1 MTISPLSNNSTGV
14 TTYTIKVDGK
24 AIDSAIGVI
33 AIHIHYQVNH
43 IATAE
48 ITISDGDMPTQRFDI
63 SDADTFKPGST
74 ISISAGYASD
84 EQTVFDGI
92 IISHGIE
99 IAANNSSSLSVVC
112 KDQAV
117 AMAVAKHSQC
127 FLAKSDSKIIS
138 TLLANYPNI
147 TASVGSITDPHPEL
161 VQFNSTD
168 WDFILTRAEANGFVV
183 TNQSNKVTVDKPAI
197 SNAAALV
204 VTYGTDLMSFS
215 AKVDARNQLK
225 SVTAT
230 AWDSTKQSMVTG
242 TGPAQSISGQGN
254 LTSSELAKV
263 LGISD
268 YTLQTASTLST
279 DSLTR
284 WADGQQ
290 VKAMLSKVRGSV
302 TFQGNASATINS
314 LIELAGVGER
324 YNGSHYVSGVHHS
337 IEKGQWITTAELGM
351 SPMWSADHRDIGAPP
366 ASGYLPPV
374 DGLQIGVVTKLDGD
388 PESNYRIQIKIPT
401 LNSEANV
408 IWARLSSYYASSGFG
423 NFFIPEV
430 GDEVIVGC
438 INQDP
443 SNPIILGS
451 LYSSKNKMP
460 EEITSDNYIK
470 TLVTKSK
477 MKIIFD
483 DENSV
488 MTLKTPNG
496 NTIVISDK
504 NKSITLADQ
513 NNNMIC
519 MDKDGIAITSSKDV
533 TISAKG
539 GVNISSTR
547 DTTVKATGDAKI
559 SGLNVSAQAN
569 TGLTL
574 KGTATAELSCSGIT
588 TVKGALVKI
597 N

>member
-1 MTISPLSNNSTGV
+1 MAISPLTNDSSGV
-14 TTYTIKVDGK
+14 ISYTIKIGGK
-24 AIDSAIGVI
+24 AIDSSIGII
-33 AIHIHYQVNH
+33 AIHVHYQINH

-48 ITISDGDMPTQRFDI
+48 ITISDGDMPSQRFDT
-63 SDADTFKPGST
+63 SDADTFKPGSV

-84 EQTVFDGI
+84 EKTIFDGI

-99 IAANNSSSLSVVC
+99 ITANNSSFLNIVC
-112 KDQAV
+112 KDQAI
-117 AMAVAKHSQC
+117 AMTIAKHNQC
-127 FLAKSDSKIIS
+127 FLAQSDSKIIS
-138 TLLANYPNI
+138 SLIAKYPNV
-147 TASVGSITDPHPEL
+147 TGSVGSITDPCPEL

-168 WDFILTRAEANGFVV
+168 WDFMLTRAEANGFVV

-197 SNAAALV
+197 SAAAALV

-215 AKVDARNQLK
+215 AKVDARNQLS

-230 AWDSTKQSMVTG
+230 AWDSTQHKMVTG
-242 TGPAQSISGQGN
+242 SGPAQSISGQGN
-254 LTSSELAKV
+254 FTSADLAKV

-268 YTLQTASTLST
+268 YALQTASTLST

-284 WADGQQ
+284 WANGQQ

-314 LIELAGVGER
+314 LLELAGVGER
-324 YNGSHYVSGVHHS
+324 YNGSHYVGGIHHS
-337 IEKGQWITTAELGM
+337 IEQGQWITTAELGM

-374 DGLQIGVVTKLDGD
+374 DGLQIGVVTQLDGD
-388 PESNYRIQIKIPT
+388 PGSNYRIQIKLPT
-401 LNSEANV
+401 LSSESNL
-408 IWARLSSYYASSGFG
+408 IWARLATYYASSGCG

-443 SNPIILGS
+443 SSPIILGS

-460 EEITSDNYIK
+460 DEITSDNYIK
-470 TLVTKSK
+470 TIVTKSK

-483 DENSV
+483 DENSI

-496 NTIVISDK
+496 NSIEISDK
-504 NKSITLADQ
+504 GKSITLTDQ
-513 NNNMIC
+513 NSNTINMGEN
-519 MDKDGIAITSSKDV
+519 GIAISSSKDI
-533 TISAKG
+533 TLSAKG
-539 GVNISSTR
+539 SVKINSTA

-559 SGLNVSAQAN
+559 SALNISAQAN

-574 KGTATAELSCSGIT
+574 KGNATAELSCSGMT
-588 TVKGALVKI
+588 TIKGALVKI

>member
-1 MTISPLSNNSTGV
+1 MATSPSSNSTGV
-14 TTYTIKVDGK
+14 LTYTIKVGGN
-24 AIDSAIGVI
+24 AIDSSIGVI
-33 AIHIHYQVNH
+33 AIHIYYQINH

-48 ITISDGDMPTQRFDI
+48 ITISDGDMASQRFDS
-63 SDADTFKPGST
+63 SDAETFKPGST
-74 ISISAGYASD
+74 IAISAGYTSD
-84 EQTVFDGI
+84 EKTIFEGI

-99 IAANNSSSLSVVC
+99 ITSNNSTSLNIVC
-112 KDQAV
+112 KDQAI
-117 AMAVAKHSQC
+117 AMTIAKHSQC
-127 FLAKSDSKIIS
+127 FLAKSDSNIIS
-138 TLLANYPNI
+138 SLIAKYSSVTS
-147 TASVGSITDPHPEL
+147 SVGSITDTHAEF

-183 TNQSNKVTVDKPAI
+183 TNQSNKVTVDKPSVSGSAT
-197 SNAAALV
+197 LV

-215 AKVDARNQLK
+215 AKVDARNQLS

-230 AWDSTKQSMVTG
+230 AWDSTQQNMVTG
-242 TGPAQSISGQGN
+242 TGSAQSISGQGN
-254 LTSSELAKV
+254 FTSSDLAQV

-268 YTLQTASTLST
+268 YTLQTSSTVSS

-284 WADGQQ
+284 WANGQQ
-290 VKAMLSKVRGSV
+290 VKAMLSKVRGNV
-302 TFQGNASATINS
+302 TFQGNASAKIDS
-314 LIELAGVGER
+314 LLELAGVGER
-324 YNGSHYVSGVHHS
+324 YNGSHYIGGIHHS
-337 IEKGQWITTAELGM
+337 IEKGQWITTAELGV
-351 SPMWSADHRDIGAPP
+351 SPMWSTEHRDIGAPP

-374 DGLQIGVVTKLDGD
+374 DGLQIGVVTKLNED
-388 PESNYRIQIKIPT
+388 PDSNYRIQIKIPT
-401 LNSEANV
+401 LNSESNL
-408 IWARLSSYYASSGFG
+408 IWARLATYYASSECG

-460 EEITSDNYIK
+460 NELTAENHTKAI
-470 TLVTKSK
+470 VTKSK
-477 MKIIFD
+477 LKVIFD

-488 MTLKTPNG
+488 MTLETPNG
-496 NTIVISDK
+496 NSIVLSDK
-504 NKSITLADQ
+504 GKSITLTDQ
-513 NNNMIC
+513 NSNVISMGES
-519 MDKDGIAITSSKDV
+519 GISITSNKDI

-539 GVNISSTR
+539 AVGIESTK

-559 SGLNVSAQAN
+559 SGLNVSVQAN

-574 KGTATAELSCSGIT
+574 KGNATAELSCSGLT
-588 TVKGALVKI
+588 TIKGAMVKI

>member
-1 MTISPLSNNSTGV
+1 MAISPLSNNSTGV
-14 TTYTIKVDGK
+14 TTYTIKVGGK

-117 AMAVAKHSQC
+117 AMTIAKHSQC
-127 FLAKSDSKIIS
+127 FLGKSDSKIIS

-147 TASVGSITDPHPEL
+147 TASVGRITDPHSEL

-204 VTYGTDLMSFS
+204 VTYGTDLISFS

-230 AWDSTKQSMVTG
+230 AWDPAKQSMVTG

-324 YNGSHYVSGVHHS
+324 YNGSHYISGVHHS

-374 DGLQIGVVTKLDGD
+374 DGLQIGVVTKLMA
-388 PESNYRIQIKIPT
+388 I
-401 LNSEANV
+401 
-408 IWARLSSYYASSGFG
+408 LSQTIAS
-423 NFFIPEV
+423 
-430 GDEVIVGC
+430 
-438 INQDP
+438 
-443 SNPIILGS
+443 
-451 LYSSKNKMP
+451 
-460 EEITSDNYIK
+460 
-470 TLVTKSK
+470 
-477 MKIIFD
+477 
-483 DENSV
+483 
-488 MTLKTPNG
+488 
-496 NTIVISDK
+496 
-504 NKSITLADQ
+504 
-513 NNNMIC
+513 
-519 MDKDGIAITSSKDV
+519 
-533 TISAKG
+533 
-539 GVNISSTR
+539 R
-547 DTTVKATGDAKI
+547 
-559 SGLNVSAQAN
+559 
-569 TGLTL
+569 
-574 KGTATAELSCSGIT
+574 
-588 TVKGALVKI
+588 
-597 N
+597 

>member
-1 MTISPLSNNSTGV
+1 MAISPLKNSSTGV
-14 TTYTIKVDGK
+14 TTYTIKVGGK
-24 AIDSAIGVI
+24 AIDSAIGII
-33 AIHIHYQVNH
+33 AIHVRYQINH

-48 ITISDGDMPTQRFDI
+48 ITVSDGDMPSQRFDV
-63 SDADTFKPGST
+63 SDADTFKPGSI

-84 EQTVFDGI
+84 ERTIFEGI

-99 IAANNSSSLSVVC
+99 ITADNSSFLNIVC
-112 KDQAV
+112 KDQAI
-117 AMAVAKHSQC
+117 AMTIAKHSQC

-138 TLLANYPNI
+138 SLLAKYPNI
-147 TASVGSITDPHPEL
+147 TGSVGSITDPYPEL

-197 SNAAALV
+197 SGTAALV

-215 AKVDARNQLK
+215 AKVDARNQLS

-230 AWDSTKQSMVTG
+230 AWDSTKQNMVTG
-242 TGPAQSISGQGN
+242 TGSSQSISGQGN
-254 LTSSELAKV
+254 FASADLAKV

-268 YTLQTASTLST
+268 YTLQTASTISA

-284 WADGQQ
+284 WASGQQ
-290 VKAMLSKVRGSV
+290 VKAMLSKVRGRV

-314 LIELAGVGER
+314 LLELAGVGER
-324 YNGSHYVSGVHHS
+324 YNGPHYVGGIHHS

-351 SPMWSADHRDIGAPP
+351 SAMWSAEHRDIGAPP

-388 PESNYRIQIKIPT
+388 PDSNYRIQIKIPT
-401 LNSEANV
+401 LNSEANL
-408 IWARLSSYYASSGFG
+408 IWVRLATYYASSGCG

-430 GDEVIVGC
+430 GDEVIIGC

-460 EEITSDNYIK
+460 EEITSDNHIK
-470 TLVTKSK
+470 TIVTKSK

-496 NTIVISDK
+496 NSIVISDK
-504 NKSITLADQ
+504 DKSITLTDQ
-513 NNNMIC
+513 NSNVISL
-519 MDKDGIAITSSKDV
+519 DKDGIAITSSKDI
-533 TISAKG
+533 TLSAKG
-539 GVNISSTR
+539 SVKIDSSR
-547 DTTVKATGDAKI
+547 DTTIKATGDAKI
-559 SGLNVSAQAN
+559 SALNVSAQAN

-574 KGTATAELSCSGIT
+574 KGNATAELSCSGMT
-588 TVKGALVKI
+588 TIKGALVKI

>member
-1 MTISPLSNNSTGV
+1 MATSPSSNSTGV
-14 TTYTIKVDGK
+14 TTCTIKVGGT

-33 AIHIHYQVNH
+33 AIQIHYQINH

-48 ITISDGDMPTQRFDI
+48 ITISDGDMAAQRFDI
-63 SDADTFKPGST
+63 SDAETFKPGAT
-74 ISISAGYASD
+74 ISIAAGYASN
-84 EQTVFDGI
+84 EQTIFEGI

-99 IAANNSSSLSVVC
+99 IAANNSTFLNVVC
-112 KDQAV
+112 KDQAI
-117 AMAVAKHSQC
+117 AMTIARHSQC
-127 FLAKSDSKIIS
+127 FLAKTDSNIIS
-138 TLLANYPNI
+138 GLIAKYSNVTS
-147 TASVGSITDPHPEL
+147 SVGSITDTHAEL

-183 TNQSNKVTVDKPAI
+183 TNQSNKVTVDKPSI
-197 SNAAALV
+197 SGSAALV

-215 AKVDARNQLK
+215 AKVDARNQLS

-230 AWDSTKQSMVTG
+230 AWDSTKQNMVTG
-242 TGPAQSISGQGN
+242 TGTAQSISGQGN
-254 LTSSELAKV
+254 FTSSDLAQV

-268 YTLQTASTLST
+268 YTLQTASTISS

-284 WADGQQ
+284 WANGQQ

-302 TFQGNASATINS
+302 TFQGNASAVIDS

-324 YNGSHYVSGVHHS
+324 YNGSHYIGAIHHS
-337 IEKGQWITTAELGM
+337 IENGQWVTTAELGM
-351 SPMWSADHRDIGAPP
+351 SPMWSAEHRDIGAPP

-374 DGLQIGVVTKLDGD
+374 DGLQIGVVTKLNED
-388 PESNYRIQIKIPT
+388 PDSNYRIQIKIPT
-401 LNSEANV
+401 LNSESNL
-408 IWARLSSYYASSGFG
+408 IWARLSTYFASSGYG

-443 SNPIILGS
+443 GNPIILGS
-451 LYSSKNKMP
+451 VYSSKNKMP
-460 EEITSDNYIK
+460 VELTAENHIK
-470 TLVTKSK
+470 TIVTKSK
-477 MKIIFD
+477 LKVIFD

-488 MTLKTPNG
+488 MTLQTPNG
-496 NTIVISDK
+496 NSIVMSDK
-504 NKSITLADQ
+504 DKSITLADQ
-513 NNNMIC
+513 NSNVISMSESGISISSN
-519 MDKDGIAITSSKDV
+519 KDI

-539 GVNISSTR
+539 AVSVESTR
-547 DTTVKATGDAKI
+547 DTTVKATGDVKI
-559 SGLNVSAQAN
+559 SGLNVSAQAS

-574 KGTATAELSCSGIT
+574 KGNATSELSCSGIT
-588 TVKGALVKI
+588 TIKGALVKI

>member
-1 MTISPLSNNSTGV
+1 MATSPSSNSTGV
-14 TTYTIKVDGK
+14 TTYTIKVGGN
-24 AIDSAIGVI
+24 AIDSSIGVI
-33 AIHIHYQVNH
+33 AIYISYQINH

-48 ITISDGDMPTQRFDI
+48 ITISDGDMASQRFDI
-63 SDADTFKPGST
+63 SDAETFKPGST

-84 EQTVFDGI
+84 EKTLFEGI

-99 IAANNSSSLSVVC
+99 ITSNNSTFLNIVC
-112 KDQAV
+112 KDQAI
-117 AMAVAKHSQC
+117 AMTIAKHSQC
-127 FLAKSDSKIIS
+127 FLAKSDSNIIS
-138 TLLANYPNI
+138 GLIAKYSNVTS
-147 TASVGSITDPHPEL
+147 SVGSITDTHAEL

-183 TNQSNKVTVDKPAI
+183 TNQSNKVTINKPSVSGSATLI
-197 SNAAALV
+197 
-204 VTYGTDLMSFS
+204 VTYGIDLMSFS
-215 AKVDARNQLK
+215 AKVDARNQLN

-230 AWDSTKQSMVTG
+230 AWDSTKQNMVTG
-242 TGPAQSISGQGN
+242 TGSVQSISGQGN
-254 LTSSELAKV
+254 FSSNDLAQV

-268 YTLQTASTLST
+268 YTLQTSSTVSS
-279 DSLTR
+279 DSLTS
-284 WADGQQ
+284 WANGQQ

-302 TFQGNASATINS
+302 TFQGNASAKIDS
-314 LIELAGVGER
+314 LLELAGVGER
-324 YNGSHYVSGVHHS
+324 YNGSHYIGGIRHN
-337 IEKGQWITTAELGM
+337 IEKGQWITIAELGM
-351 SPMWSADHRDIGAPP
+351 SPMWSAEHRDIGAPP

-374 DGLQIGVVTKLDGD
+374 DGLQIGVVTKLNED
-388 PESNYRIQIKIPT
+388 PDSNYRIQIKIPT
-401 LNSEANV
+401 LNSESNL
-408 IWARLSSYYASSGFG
+408 IWARLATYYASSGCG

-460 EEITSDNYIK
+460 NELTAENHIK
-470 TLVTKSK
+470 TIVTKSK
-477 MKIIFD
+477 LKVIFD

-496 NTIVISDK
+496 NSIVMSDK
-504 NKSITLADQ
+504 DKSITLTDQ
-513 NNNMIC
+513 NSNTISMGES
-519 MDKDGIAITSSKDV
+519 GINITSNKDI
-533 TISAKG
+533 TISAKNA
-539 GVNISSTR
+539 VKIESTG

-559 SGLNVSAQAN
+559 SGLNVSVQAN

-574 KGTATAELSCSGIT
+574 KGNATAELSCSGIT
-588 TVKGALVKI
+588 TIKGAIVKI